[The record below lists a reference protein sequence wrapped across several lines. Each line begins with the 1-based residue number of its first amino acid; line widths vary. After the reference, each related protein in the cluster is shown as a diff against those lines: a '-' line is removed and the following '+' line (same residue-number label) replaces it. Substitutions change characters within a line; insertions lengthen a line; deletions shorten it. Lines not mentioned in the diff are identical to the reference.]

1 MTDPG
6 GGIAHNHD
14 EWVVLY
20 ALGSLSAAES
30 GALQKH
36 LDSGCEVCSECLRA
50 MTETAGELGLAADP
64 VAPDPE
70 LRERL
75 LARARS
81 QSPAGFPLPPERK
94 GVLLDRD
101 GVLVATSSG
110 MDWSE
115 GPLPGI
121 WLKRLFED
129 DARERYTALVKMG
142 PGVRYPS
149 HRHAAAEEL
158 FLLDGELIVEGLR
171 MVPGDYCR
179 GEPGSVHG
187 EVYSETGAI
196 FIVMA
201 SKRDELLA

>member
-1 MTDPG
+1 MTDEDG
-6 GGIAHNHD
+6 VMAHSHD
-14 EWVVLY
+14 EWIVLY
-20 ALGSLSAAES
+20 ALGYLSAADS

-36 LDSGCEVCSECLRA
+36 LDSGCEVCSKCLRA

-64 VAPDPE
+64 VTPPPE

-81 QSPAGFPLPPERK
+81 QSPALFQRPPERQ
-94 GVLLDRD
+94 GMLLDRD
-101 GVLVATSSG
+101 GVFVATSSG

-129 DARERYTALVKMG
+129 NARDRYTTLVKMG

-158 FLLDGELIVEGLR
+158 FLLDGDLIVEGLR

-179 GEPGSVHG
+179 GEAGSVHG